1 MDLSAYAKYFS
12 PLYTDEVYFF
22 IPSDSGT
29 VTNDGDPVI
38 TWQLQPKVMG
48 SVQDY
53 SGDLAYQEYGMKVDC
68 KKRAFMP
75 PGTAIDVGW
84 GIAFSADATEPELIV
99 KWAPA
104 YKTHRMILAGTR

>member
-12 PLYTDEVYFF
+12 PLYTDDVYLYE
-22 IPSDSGT
+22 PSSTIDDCGDTIT
-29 VTNDGDPVI
+29 VWTRHDPVR
-38 TWQLQPKVMG
+38 G

-68 KKRAFMP
+68 KKRVFVP
-75 PGTAIDVGW
+75 PGTAVDVGW
-84 GIAFSADATEPELIV
+84 GFASTAAVEPELIV